1 MQNKL
6 TINPT
11 YIPSSRTFLLF
22 PSFAVRTKTKTE
34 DNTTH
39 KQTTFVSS
47 SSAQLHLT
55 TITEHHQNKMAQPV
69 AMKRVGKNPKYQH
82 HAFANRAKPAYPGA
96 NFDDEGFCV
105 VHNTVRLCEL
115 RDDGRY
121 KILRKLC
128 YKCGNTAIVPKSEC
142 SIKL

>member
-1 MQNKL
+1 
-6 TINPT
+6 
-11 YIPSSRTFLLF
+11 
-22 PSFAVRTKTKTE
+22 
-34 DNTTH
+34 
-39 KQTTFVSS
+39 
-47 SSAQLHLT
+47 
-55 TITEHHQNKMAQPV
+55 
-69 AMKRVGKNPKYQH
+69 MKRVGKNPKYQH

-128 YKCGNTAIVPKSEC
+128 YKCGNTAIVPKGERKIIYQEHVLCLVADDSLGRTVNVQVQNLINC
-142 SIKL
+142 QFGK

>member
-1 MQNKL
+1 
-6 TINPT
+6 
-11 YIPSSRTFLLF
+11 
-22 PSFAVRTKTKTE
+22 
-34 DNTTH
+34 
-39 KQTTFVSS
+39 
-47 SSAQLHLT
+47 
-55 TITEHHQNKMAQPV
+55 MAQPV
-69 AMKRVGKNPKYQH
+69 SMKRVGKNPKYQH

-128 YKCGNTAIVPKSEC
+128 YKCGNTAIAPKGER
-142 SIKL
+142 SIIYQEHVLCLVGLA